1 MSFHSKRSWLSIGAA
16 TLFAACSSNT
26 VSNNDGGNPDSGPV
40 TDGGNGD
47 GGLTSD
53 GGSPPGA
60 PVLSFTTSQG
70 GVSLTWTLA
79 GANGDERFTV
89 LRSDQ
94 SAPFAKVT
102 GATAV
107 TADAYVDKISSA
119 LPGMPHIYEV
129 TATNGNGTGHASNT
143 IEVLQAP
150 GDVVGGGSDTR
161 VLLHWG
167 ALQNAISYDVYK
179 TAQADGGGTSTK
191 IGSATQAEFVDNGSI
206 APITTGQSYG
216 YQLIAKAIDGGQ
228 PSTGSNFIAVQAL
241 GIDLSNVVTHVSDL
255 DGGVAEP
262 DHPGAAIYALQLD
275 AGTFGVVNQ
284 FTTSTAAVF
293 PGIPN
298 QPWHFAY
305 GDITFLTLTSART
318 LDVGSVQAG
327 RFDQAV
333 PTNLPSETTMTYALT
348 ALDAWTVIDGGP
360 SDTLQSVSVGAGNF
374 VNGVEN
380 ALDNDAGIFPGAITF
395 AGKESIGGPKTFAD
409 QLGDYYLVDATKGD
423 QYYLTQLHD
432 KTSATGA
439 HPYRAV
445 TKAYS
450 STTLHMTD
458 GSDSSIAGA
467 MLAVTPVAVPD
478 LKFNNSAFL
487 AQKAAI
493 NPAATSAGQT
503 VTLFAE
509 KDFATYGHYMT
520 PPSLLTASLDGSAT
534 GDVDLG
540 AVLYGNPFPAS
551 WQTGVQIE
559 STFKLAYHLPGET
572 KPAIFSSVSRS
583 ILPLESVDLS
593 SIGPSLQPVTNLQ
606 IAGKDGF
613 TDQVNVG
620 ASPTISWTA
629 PAGGQAPND
638 YLVSIYELSLD
649 GSATT
654 IGYALSPELQDLVIT
669 TTATSYKIPAVFLT
683 AATAT
688 ATHWYFVTVDA
699 VYNKQGA
706 TALDL
711 DVSPLRYG
719 NTFLEIET
727 VSNKFTSGPGTAPP
741 SSYR

>member
-1 MSFHSKRSWLSIGAA
+1 MSFHSKRTWLSIGAA

-26 VSNNDGGNPDSGPV
+26 VSNNDGGNPDSGPS

-47 GGLTSD
+47 GGLTGD

-79 GANGDERFTV
+79 GASGDERFTV

-94 SAPFAKVT
+94 SAPFVKVT
-102 GATAV
+102 GTTQV
-107 TADAYVDKISSA
+107 TADAYLDKISSA
-119 LPGMPHIYEV
+119 LPGAAHVYEV
-129 TATNGNGTGHASNT
+129 TATNGNGTGPASNT

-150 GDVVGGGSDTR
+150 GDVSGGGSDTR
-161 VLLHWG
+161 VLLHWS
-167 ALQNAISYDVYK
+167 AVQNATSYDVYK
-179 TAQADGGGTSTK
+179 TAQADGGGTATK

-206 APITTGQSYG
+206 APITTGESYG
-216 YQLIAKAIDGGQ
+216 YQVIAKAIDGGQ
-228 PSTGSNFIAVQAL
+228 PSTGSNFIAVRAL

-255 DGGVAEP
+255 DGGVAVPEY
-262 DHPGAAIYALQLD
+262 PGAAIYALQLD

-327 RFDQAV
+327 RADQTV

-348 ALDAWTVIDGGP
+348 ALDPWTVIDGGP

-374 VNGVEN
+374 VNGLEN
-380 ALDNDAGIFPGAITF
+380 ALDGDGGITAGAITF
-395 AGKESIGGPKTFAD
+395 AGKESIGGTKTFAD
-409 QLGDYYLVDATKGD
+409 QTGDYYLVDSTKGD
-423 QYYLTQLHD
+423 QYYLTQLHE
-432 KTSATGA
+432 KTSGAGA

-467 MLAVTPVAVPD
+467 MLAVAPVAVPD
-478 LKFNNSAFL
+478 LKFNNTAFL

-493 NPAATSAGQT
+493 NPAATNGGQT

-551 WQTGVQIE
+551 WQTGAQIE
-559 STFKLAYHLPGET
+559 STFKVPYHLPGDT
-572 KPAIFSSVSRS
+572 KPASFSSVSRS
-583 ILPLESVDLS
+583 ILPIASVDLT

-606 IAGKDGF
+606 IAGKDAF

-649 GSATT
+649 GTATT
-654 IGYALSPELQDLVIT
+654 IGYILSPELQDLVIT
-669 TTATSYKIPAVFLT
+669 TTATSYKIPSAFLT
-683 AATAT
+683 AETAM
-688 ATHWYFVTVDA
+688 ATHWYFVTVTA
-699 VYNKQGA
+699 VYNKLGA

-711 DVSPLRYG
+711 AVSPLRYG
-719 NTFLEIET
+719 DTFLETET
-727 VSNKFTSGPGTAPP
+727 VSNKFTTGPGTAPP